1 MHKSRSV
8 SAFESTKQLL
18 IIVLLISVSYSFK
31 TVTASSDE
39 MRTEMAVTRVS
50 NVRVKVVIV
59 GIPPQLVN
67 VTYLKWNLPST
78 KYQTYLNP
86 GKETGVQ
93 YRIAYNFTFPS
104 KGFQDS
110 FGQYLKSRGKVDRTR
125 NPYLGANLTNTLY
138 PADLTENWLK
148 YHESDYSNSSEP
160 GYTLMLANLT
170 STLPSVLP
178 SQYDDYLKGATKAIT
193 PHYYNMT
200 YVDSDLYVTIRRRWM
215 TSWGGS
221 SRIYFIDL
229 SSGPSNT
236 TRQLPLQWAMKAN
249 NITFLTPYGS
259 RWLTQYLSDYVS
271 GAVEDLFA
279 PDLLYP
285 LNIANRYTV
294 DILVID
300 NRTDL
305 KRPEVNRTLDSSR
318 IRNEIKKLL
327 PYAEVRVQ
335 ARFINIT
342 SSTPLTKLIAAS
354 SSPSK
359 YANTS
364 MVDARPVY
372 YWLSEEGEGHLKD
385 FFNTTGDRAE
395 YRIPVMAFIFTGEYQ
410 FGFTFKEDLS
420 ELPRPRSIWGVS
432 LGDVILVGHS
442 SHDLVRGNF
451 TAIKQPNMGFGLTN
465 TIIHEVG
472 HTLGLIHPF
481 ASDSTENFVASV
493 MAYYPYEYS
502 YSQFDR
508 DYLQRS
514 YVDRILM
521 DAKGDLQGLS
531 PNALSYRLLSSI
543 NEELDSAER
552 YYANMSYA
560 EALPVSMEVRRAAA
574 FARYVDNTVS
584 VIGRTTLVVLI
595 VAVGVILVV
604 FISRYSLQTLAEKRV
619 LSPSA
624 RWRRVGQLQ
633 CLPAK

>member
-1 MHKSRSV
+1 M
-8 SAFESTKQLL
+8 SAFGSTKQLL
-18 IIVLLISVSYSFK
+18 IILLLISVSYSFK

-50 NVRVKVVIV
+50 DVRVRVVIV
-59 GIPPQLVN
+59 GIPTQLVN
-67 VTYLKWNLPST
+67 VTYLKWNLPSI
-78 KYQTYLNP
+78 KYQKYLNP
-86 GKETGVQ
+86 GTETGVQ
-93 YRIAYNFTFPS
+93 YRITYNFTFPS
-104 KGFQDS
+104 NEFQDS

-170 STLPSVLP
+170 SILPSVLP
-178 SQYDDYLKGATKAIT
+178 SQYDDYLKGVTKAIT

-200 YVDSDLYVTIRRRWM
+200 YVDSDLYATIRRRWM

-229 SSGPSNT
+229 SAGPSNT
-236 TRQLPLQWAMKAN
+236 TRQLPLQWAIKAN
-249 NITFLTPYGS
+249 NITFQTPYGS

-279 PDLLYP
+279 PDLEYP
-285 LNIANRYTV
+285 LNIANKYSV

-305 KRPEVNRTLDSSR
+305 KVPAANRTLDPSR

-327 PYAEVRVQ
+327 PYADVRVQ
-335 ARFINIT
+335 TRFINIT
-342 SSTPLTKLIAAS
+342 SSTLLTKLIVAS
-354 SSPSK
+354 TSPSK

-372 YWLSEEGEGHLKD
+372 HWLNEEGEGHLKD
-385 FFNTTGDRAE
+385 FFNTTGDREE
-395 YRIPVMAFIFTGEYQ
+395 YRIPVMAFLFTGEYE

-420 ELPRPRSIWGVS
+420 KLPGPRSIWGVA
-432 LGDVILVGHS
+432 LGDMILVSHS
-442 SHDLVRGNF
+442 SHDLIRGNF
-451 TAIKQPNMGFGLTN
+451 TAIKQPNMGLGLTN
-465 TIIHEVG
+465 TIIHEIG
-472 HTLGLIHPF
+472 HTFGLIHPF
-481 ASDSTENFVASV
+481 TSDPTENFVASV
-493 MAYYPYEYS
+493 MAYYPYENS

-514 YVDRILM
+514 YVDRMLM
-521 DAKGDLQGLS
+521 DAKGDLQGLA
-531 PNALSYRLLSSI
+531 PNALNYRLLSSI

-552 YYANMSYA
+552 CYANMSYA
-560 EALPVSMEVRRAAA
+560 KALPVSMEVKKAAA
-574 FARYVDNTVS
+574 FARYMDNAVS
-584 VIGRTTLVVLI
+584 VIGRSALVVLT

-604 FISRYSLQTLAEKRV
+604 FVSRYSLQALAEKRV
-619 LSPSA
+619 LSASA
-624 RWRRVGQLQ
+624 RWIQVGQLQ
-633 CLPAK
+633 CSPAK